1 MKVIKNP
8 RQQQI
13 MNMLNENEVVSVSD
27 LSEKLNSSCM
37 TIRRD
42 LEYLE
47 QKGIVRRIHG
57 AAVLVKT
64 EHFLPSFTERIE
76 RCESEKTAIGKAA
89 MSFISPQ
96 SVVCFDAGT
105 TTLAIVQHIP
115 EDLHFTA
122 ITTGL
127 MTASALCRFPR
138 LEIIQVGGT
147 MHHSSYT
154 ACSLL
159 AKDFLKQF
167 NADVAFISTRAVNAA
182 KGIFEWS
189 MDLVE
194 EKRALVSIAKKVVLL
209 VDHTKFEGRS
219 LCQAVPLEKIDVII
233 TDDKVSPDIVRQLE
247 ENGKEVIVAK
257 PEI

>member
-13 MNMLNENEVVSVSD
+13 INLLNENEVVSVSD

-57 AAVLVKT
+57 AAVLLKT
-64 EHFLPSFTERIE
+64 EHTLPSFTERID
-76 RCESEKTAIGKAA
+76 RCESEKIAIGKAA

-138 LEIIQVGGT
+138 LEIIQVGGSV
-147 MHHSSYT
+147 HHSSFT
-154 ACSLL
+154 ACSVL
-159 AKDFLKQF
+159 AADFIKQF
-167 NADVAFISTRAVNAA
+167 NADVVFLSTRAVNVA
-182 KGIFEWS
+182 KGTYESS

-194 EKRALVSIAKKVVLL
+194 EKRALVTIAKQVVLL
-209 VDHTKFEGRS
+209 VDHTKFEGRA
-219 LCQAVPLEKIDVII
+219 LCQAVPLGEIDVII
-233 TDDKVSPDIVRQLE
+233 TDDKVPSDTVKQLE
-247 ENGKEVIVAK
+247 ENGKEVIVVK
-257 PEI
+257 PEV